1 MLEELLFEVKPPKL
15 ILVRKKLRSKI
26 DMRLL
31 HPKCTVIV
39 DEAAAKELQGKDYYH
54 WIFANEPEWQQYQ
67 DCLKD

>member
-1 MLEELLFEVKPPKL
+1 MMKYSGMPWAMWTLFADPFTKNL
-15 ILVRKKLRSKI
+15 IGV
-26 DMRLL
+26 MG
-31 HPKCTVIV
+31 C